1 MSWQLS
7 TQLYQ
12 TKYPYPT
19 SIPLKFNEI
28 KGVPTKTR
36 AFQSDVTL
44 DNPVSSQKSWLC
56 FYFSSN
62 MSDTVQTPPPIID
75 AASKPDEQRIH
86 EHIEE
91 RLPGL
96 YTECCC
102 FSLKEVH
109 RKSPWALFSSIFLHK
124 TLCLFWSVGTVSWPH
139 SGKYRLIPPDSRG
152 NASMYQIVVN
162 QKVPSQFHI
171 SSNSHSVGLTFFN
184 HLWSLD
190 TFYFSYKERF

>member
-62 MSDTVQTPPPIID
+62 MSDTVQPPPPPLHYWRCKQTWW
-75 AASKPDEQRIH
+75 ATNSWAYRGKTSRPLH
-86 EHIEE
+86 GMLLLFIEGGSQE
-91 RLPGL
+91 
-96 YTECCC
+96 
-102 FSLKEVH
+102 
-109 RKSPWALFSSIFLHK
+109 
-124 TLCLFWSVGTVSWPH
+124 
-139 SGKYRLIPPDSRG
+139 IPMST
-152 NASMYQIVVN
+152 I
-162 QKVPSQFHI
+162 
-171 SSNSHSVGLTFFN
+171 L
-184 HLWSLD
+184 
-190 TFYFSYKERF
+190 FYFSSQDSLSFLISRHSQLTAQWKISANSTWQPRKCIYVSDCCKSKSSITVPYFKQFPLSRVNILQSFMIIRHILF